1 MVDVSRTA
9 YLKETVRK
17 KGPVVYWMSRDMR
30 IFDNWAFLFAAD
42 HANKTNQSLWVVF
55 TLAPNFLRASF
66 RHYHFLIEGL
76 KEVEQ
81 LAMENGI
88 GFRMLMG
95 EPSHEISTFVNE
107 IKASL
112 LVSDFDPLRIK
123 QSWKNETSKLIS
135 IPHIEVDAHNI
146 VPCKIASQKAEFG
159 AYTIRPKI
167 NRLLT
172 KYLTDFPQLPNI
184 AEKQK
189 SNSTNWNEVLQW
201 LKPSTEVK
209 PVNWITPGYTA
220 ASKTLN
226 DFLNQRLPGYAINR
240 NNPLIDGQS
249 NLSPYLHFGHI
260 SAQRVASEA
269 IRSSAPEADKSAF
282 LEELIV
288 RRELSDNFCFYNPNY
303 DNPQGFHSWATE
315 TLTKHEKDEREY
327 TYSQCQLEHGNTHDK
342 LWNAA
347 QKQMVKTG
355 KMHGYMRMYW
365 AKKILEWSSTPALA
379 MINAIYLNDKYSLD
393 GRDPNGYAGIAWSIG
408 GVHDRAW
415 SERPVFGKIRYM
427 NYNGCKRKFNV
438 DGYIDMHVNIKN
450 DKL

>member
-1 MVDVSRTA
+1 MFDISRVTH
-9 YLKETVRK
+9 LNESKVK

-30 IFDNWAFLFAAD
+30 LTNNWALLFALNE
-42 HANKTNQSLWVVF
+42 ANTLKQPLWIIF
-55 TLAPNFLRASF
+55 SLAPKFGEANL
-66 RHYHFLIEGL
+66 RHYHFLFEGL

-81 LAMENGI
+81 MAMENGV
-88 GFRMLMG
+88 GFRVLMG
-95 EPSHEISTFVNE
+95 EPSKEISSFVDD

-112 LVSDFDPLRIK
+112 LVSDFDPLRVK
-123 QSWKNETSKLIS
+123 RNWKDETSKLIS

-146 VPCKIASQKAEFG
+146 VPCRFASQKAEFG

-172 KYLTDFPQLPNI
+172 KYLTDFPLLPKVN
-184 AEKQK
+184 ERVK
-189 SNSTNWNEVLQW
+189 STQTNWKNAMEW
-201 LKPSTEVK
+201 LNPDTEVK
-209 PVNWITPGYTA
+209 PMNWITPGEKGA
-220 ASKTLN
+220 KNALD
-226 DFLNQRLPGYAINR
+226 DFLKNRLTGYNVNR
-240 NNPLIDGQS
+240 NNPLLDGQS

-260 SAQRVASEA
+260 SAQRVAIEV

-303 DNPQGFHSWATE
+303 DNPQGFHPWAIE
-315 TLTKHEKDEREY
+315 TLTKHAADEREY

-427 NYNGCKRKFNV
+427 NYNGCKRKFDV